1 MHEELLDVGAIAV
14 LTNAPTRINMQL
26 FECQA
31 CCQPL
36 YFENVLCDSCGRTL
50 GYLPGKTTL
59 TALEKNGEGFV
70 ALADPGVAYRFCAN
84 IAHGSCNWLIAE
96 GSGDSFCVACRHNR
110 TIPNLSDQHNLTLW
124 RRIEI
129 AKHRL
134 FYSLLRLR
142 LPLVTKAMDPTGL
155 AFDFLAP
162 GDKQIMTGHIGGA
175 ITISLAEADDSEREK
190 QRGAMGEPYRT
201 LLGHFR
207 HEIAH
212 YYWDRMVRDHTAI
225 EGFRNIFGDER
236 EDYAEALERHY
247 SKGPPADWPNNF
259 VTAYASSHPWEDF
272 AETWAHYFHIID
284 TLEIARA
291 FGIRTS
297 PRVSDSS
304 ALQGFVDFD
313 PYKATVEQLLHAWL
327 PLTFA
332 FNSINRSMGL
342 NDLYPFLLSP
352 SVILKLTYVCNLI
365 QRRPASESIDENDAL
380 RAMATGLRRGLASP
394 V

>member
-1 MHEELLDVGAIAV
+1 
-14 LTNAPTRINMQL
+14 MQI
-26 FECQA
+26 FECEA
-31 CCQPL
+31 CRRPV
-36 YFENVLCDSCGRTL
+36 YFENTKCDNCGRRL
-50 GYLPGKTTL
+50 GYLPDRATM
-59 TALEKNGEGFV
+59 TALDQEGDNLV
-70 ALADPGVAYRFCAN
+70 ALADPGRLYRFCAN
-84 IAHGSCNWLIAE
+84 IVHGSCNWLITVE
-96 GSGDSFCVACRHNR
+96 CEDSFCVACRHNR
-110 TIPNLSDQHNLTLW
+110 TIPNLSDQRNLILW

-142 LPLVTKAMDPTGL
+142 LPLITKAIDPTGL

-162 GDKQIMTGHIGGA
+162 GDQQVMTGHIGGT
-175 ITISLAEADDSEREK
+175 ITINLAEADDSEREK

-212 YYWDRMVRDHTAI
+212 YYWDRIVRDHATI
-225 EGFRNIFGDER
+225 KTFRDIFGDER
-236 EDYAEALERHY
+236 ADYAEALERHY

-272 AETWAHYFHIID
+272 AETWANYFHIID

-291 FGIRTS
+291 FGIRTR
-297 PRVSDSS
+297 PRVSDAS
-304 ALQGFVDFD
+304 AFEGSIDFD
-313 PYKATVEQLLHAWL
+313 PYKASVEQLLHAWL

-342 NDLYPFLLSP
+342 NDLYPFPLSP
-352 SVILKLTYVCNLI
+352 LVIVKLTYIRNLI
-365 QRRPASESIDENDAL
+365 QRHTGSESLDDRDAL
-380 RAMATGLRRGLASP
+380 RAMATGLRRGLTAP